1 MLAQTCLGFHVECAN
16 LVKGGLGV
24 AVGFVLFIGSVL
36 LMLSAVFGRKMG
48 YLVLSVSLFGWM
60 VLFSAV
66 WTFGFF
72 SRGPK
77 TPVDLGPR
85 GRESGWVVEAARQD
99 ITELPFAKYQDKP
112 DGEA

>member
-1 MLAQTCLGFHVECAN
+1 MMLAQTCLGFHVECGN

-60 VLFSAV
+60 ILSSAYGPSGSSRRARRPP
-66 WTFGFF
+66 WTSGPGGA
-72 SRGPK
+72 SRGGSWRRP
-77 TPVDLGPR
+77 
-85 GRESGWVVEAARQD
+85 AR
-99 ITELPFAKYQDKP
+99 T
-112 DGEA
+112 